1 MFTGLIREI
10 ANVTRFDGK
19 TLTLN
24 SKYKPNTGDSIAI
37 NGACL
42 TVTEVFNSGFSVE
55 LTYESQKLLAT
66 EHLRGNVH
74 IEPAM
79 QLGDR
84 VEGHIVQGHIDCT
97 GILKSITKQKDGV
110 DFFIEIDSEFLNL
123 VIEKGS
129 VAVDG
134 ISLTIN
140 DVDKNGFRLTIIN
153 YTMNNTLFSSYKI
166 GRRVNIETDMFAR
179 YIFSML
185 NTKKE
190 PSWRDIDYISA
201 LY

>member
-10 ANVTRFDGK
+10 ANVTKFDGK

-24 SKYKPNTGDSIAI
+24 SKYKPNTGDSISI

-42 TVTEVFNSGFSVE
+42 TVTEVLNSGFSVE
-55 LTYESQKLLAT
+55 LAHESQKLLAT

-84 VEGHIVQGHIDCT
+84 IEGHIVQGHIDCT

-110 DFFIEIDSEFLNL
+110 DFFIELASEFLNL
-123 VIEKGS
+123 VIAKGS
-129 VAVDG
+129 IAVDG
-134 ISLTIN
+134 ISLTVN
-140 DVDKNGFRLTIIN
+140 DVEKNGFRLTIIN
-153 YTMNNTLFSSYKI
+153 HTMNNTIFSSYRI

-190 PSWRDIDYISA
+190 LSWSDIDYISA